1 MNNIIFIGMPGV
13 GKSTIGVVLAK
24 RLGMQFIDSD
34 LKIQEVEKKLLHE
47 IISEKGLDGFLEVE
61 NQVNAAL
68 EVENCIIATGG
79 SAVFGKEAMDHFA
92 EIGVIIYLSLPYD
105 EIEERLGDLTQR
117 GVALKEGQTLRQLF
131 DYRQPFYEKY
141 AQITV
146 DCHAKQIREIVSEI
160 ANLVT
165 KER

>member
-105 EIEERLGDLTQR
+105 KMTNIGMLLPFLYEESREGYNAGKSPEEISQKFNQILQENPEEAKIAIE
-117 GVALKEGQTLRQLF
+117 ALKEEA
-131 DYRQPFYEKY
+131 EK
-141 AQITV
+141 
-146 DCHAKQIREIVSEI
+146 EESE
-160 ANLVT
+160 
-165 KER
+165 